1 MYCFFDNSLLRL
13 QDDFQELCVMDTS
26 PPSAESSVPA
36 LNNTKEEEAVGE
48 CCLEEVDS
56 SVTMVGP
63 SQDLKKQCHHQ
74 RKRSTAITTSSEM
87 VFHKAGTRIGGGGT
101 GGTDVNDNHYG
112 GHVDGVM
119 SRRKTASVSP
129 GTATLLLCHSQ
140 EDISKFNTSNRKG
153 PNCAT
158 FYIKHHDTDS
168 DHDIG
173 RGDVGA
179 AEEGR
184 LAETKSVEDSSD
196 DEWTY
201 KQGSISPVR
210 VNGISDGS
218 GSASESTS
226 VRRRSAVK
234 KTSVVLRLDF
244 GSGPE
249 SAVNNNSESSE
260 IILNG
265 KSEST
270 NRSDDE
276 LRKVKGSPGRNS
288 LETIHRLVSQAEE
301 MVREEALP
309 DKMPGTA
316 KAPREFEPLVF
327 SDVGKVS
334 GNSQAKYT
342 RIRQWLD
349 SKSVLQVSCF
359 NVV

>member
-1 MYCFFDNSLLRL
+1 
-13 QDDFQELCVMDTS
+13 MDTS
-26 PPSAESSVPA
+26 QPSGESSVPA
-36 LNNTKEEEAVGE
+36 HNNIVEEEAVGE
-48 CCLEEVDS
+48 CCCSEEVDS
-56 SVTMVGP
+56 SGTMVGP
-63 SQDLKKQCHHQ
+63 SHDLKKPCRHQ
-74 RKRSTAITTSSEM
+74 RKRSTANTPSSEM
-87 VFHKAGTRIGGGGT
+87 VFHRAGARIGGT

-112 GHVDGVM
+112 GHVEGVVC
-119 SRRKTASVSP
+119 RRKAASFSS
-129 GTATLLLCHSQ
+129 GTGSLLPCHSQ

-173 RGDVGA
+173 RGDMGA

-201 KQGSISPVR
+201 KQGSASPAR

-218 GSASESTS
+218 GSASESAS
-226 VRRRSAVK
+226 VRRLSAGK
-234 KTSVVLRLDF
+234 KNSVVMRLDF
-244 GSGPE
+244 GSGLE
-249 SAVNNNSESSE
+249 NAANNSESSDM
-260 IILNG
+260 ILNG

-270 NRSDDE
+270 NKTE
-276 LRKVKGSPGRNS
+276 EPRKAKGSPGRNS
-288 LETIHRLVSQAEE
+288 LEAIHRLVNQAEE
-301 MVREEALP
+301 MIREEVSP
-309 DKMPGTA
+309 DKMPSTA
-316 KAPREFEPLVF
+316 QASREFEPLVF
-327 SDVGKVS
+327 SDVGKIS

-349 SKSVLQVSCF
+349 SKSVLQVSCI